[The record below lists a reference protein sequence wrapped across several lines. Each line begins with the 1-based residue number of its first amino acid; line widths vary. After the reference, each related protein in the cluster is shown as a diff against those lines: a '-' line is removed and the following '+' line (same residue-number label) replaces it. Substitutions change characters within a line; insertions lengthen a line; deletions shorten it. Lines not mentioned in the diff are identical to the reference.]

1 LSIAPRLDEIDKK
14 ILEILQEDCKVS
26 LEEVAKKLKISKSA
40 ARYRIKKLEND
51 KIILGYYAKLNPAK
65 LGNDHVSITLIDAKY
80 GPGYHEK
87 VGKRIASIHG
97 VCGVYYVLGQYD
109 FVAFTRSSS
118 AAEFMQKLKQM
129 MNMREVERTR
139 TQVVAEVIKDD
150 HRIDLTNIPFTNSH
164 MNQSKKGE

>member
-1 LSIAPRLDEIDKK
+1 MDKK

-26 LEEVAKKLKISKSA
+26 LEELAKKLKISKSA
-40 ARYRIKKLEND
+40 ARYRIKRLEND

-87 VGKRIASIHG
+87 IGRRIASIPG

-109 FVAFTRSSS
+109 FITLTRSSS
-118 AAEFMQKLKQM
+118 EAEFMQKLKQM
-129 MNMREVERTR
+129 MKMREIQRTR

-150 HRIDLTNIPFTNSH
+150 HRIDLTNIPFT
-164 MNQSKKGE
+164 KKGE